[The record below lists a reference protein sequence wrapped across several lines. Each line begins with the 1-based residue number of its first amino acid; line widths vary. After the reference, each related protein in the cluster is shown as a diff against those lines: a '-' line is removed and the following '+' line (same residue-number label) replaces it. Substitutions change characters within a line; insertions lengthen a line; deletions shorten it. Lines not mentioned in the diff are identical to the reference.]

1 MSTAPPTVDPTGHEW
16 SYRAHGPQAAF
27 FDLDRTLISGSSAFT
42 FGIAAW
48 RKDMVPTRQFARDAA
63 GAIAFKLRGDH
74 GDNETVAKVRERILR
89 AVQGTRQQDMIAL
102 NEKIVPKLLAKVR
115 PEAKKL
121 LESHHLRG
129 HATYIVSAAP
139 VEIVEPL
146 ALALGM
152 TAGLGT
158 RAVVNEGV
166 YTGELAG
173 PFCYGPGKVEA
184 IADVAHWEGYDLT
197 RCYAYSDSVSDL
209 PMLDAVGHPV
219 AVNPD
224 ARLGATAAERGWPVV
239 IFRRRTKQVVR
250 LDRRCGRGLPR
261 RSRLRGR
268 LPGRQAPLT
277 RDPAKRPLEAGPR
290 TRSLEIVR
298 TTSASRSVM
307 AGPSEGSVRLR

>member
-1 MSTAPPTVDPTGHEW
+1 LSAVSTAPPTVDPTGHEW

-48 RKDMVPTRQFARDAA
+48 RKDMVPTRQFARDAV

-74 GDNETVAKVRERILR
+74 GDQETVAKVRERILR

-158 RAVVNEGV
+158 RAVVDDGI

-250 LDRRCGRGLPR
+250 
-261 RSRLRGR
+261 RSTAGAAAVSLAGA
-268 LPGRQAPLT
+268 GFAAGFQV
-277 RDPAKRPLEAGPR
+277 AKHR
-290 TRSLEIVR
+290 
-298 TTSASRSVM
+298 
-307 AGPSEGSVRLR
+307 

>member
-1 MSTAPPTVDPTGHEW
+1 M
-16 SYRAHGPQAAF
+16 
-27 FDLDRTLISGSSAFT
+27 
-42 FGIAAW
+42 
-48 RKDMVPTRQFARDAA
+48 
-63 GAIAFKLRGDH
+63 
-74 GDNETVAKVRERILR
+74 
-89 AVQGTRQQDMIAL
+89 
-102 NEKIVPKLLAKVR
+102 
-115 PEAKKL
+115 
-121 LESHHLRG
+121 
-129 HATYIVSAAP
+129 SAAP

-158 RAVVNEGV
+158 RAVVDDGV

-184 IADVAHWEGYDLT
+184 IAEVAHWEGYDLT

-250 LDRRCGRGLPR
+250 RSTAGAAAVVPR
-261 RSRLRGR
+261 RSGLRR
-268 LPGRQAPLT
+268 RVPGRQAPLT
-277 RDPAKRPLEAGPR
+277 GELGEKAARRGTGEPIACRSCARRPY
-290 TRSLEIVR
+290 
-298 TTSASRSVM
+298 
-307 AGPSEGSVRLR
+307 PSPS

>member
-1 MSTAPPTVDPTGHEW
+1 MSSAPPNVELAPTEW
-16 SYRAHGPQAAF
+16 AYRPHGPQAAF

-48 RKDMVPTRQFARDAA
+48 RKDMVPTRHIARDAV
-63 GAIAFKLRGDH
+63 GAITFKLRGDS
-74 GDNETVAKVRERILR
+74 GDHEAVTRVRERILR
-89 AVQGTRQQDMIAL
+89 AVQGLRQQELIAL
-102 NEKIVPKLLAKVR
+102 NEAIVPKLLDKVR

-121 LESHHLRG
+121 LDSHHRRG

-158 RAVVNEGV
+158 RAVVENGI
-166 YTGELAG
+166 YTGDLAG

-184 IADVAHWEGYDLT
+184 IADVARWEGYDLT
-197 RCYAYSDSVSDL
+197 RCYAYSDSISDL

-224 ARLGATAAERGWPVV
+224 ARLATTAADRGWPVV

-250 LDRRCGRGLPR
+250 
-261 RSRLRGR
+261 RSSAGAAAVTLVGA
-268 LPGRQAPLT
+268 GFAAGFQF
-277 RDPAKRPLEAGPR
+277 AKHR
-290 TRSLEIVR
+290 
-298 TTSASRSVM
+298 
-307 AGPSEGSVRLR
+307 